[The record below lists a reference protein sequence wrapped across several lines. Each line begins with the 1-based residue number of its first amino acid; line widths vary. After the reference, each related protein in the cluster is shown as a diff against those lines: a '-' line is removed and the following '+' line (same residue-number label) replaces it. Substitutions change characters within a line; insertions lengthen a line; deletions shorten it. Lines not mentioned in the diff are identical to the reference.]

1 MKNIMLL
8 KFEEDKGEL
17 WENFYLYIFIF
28 KFLSWQLQKTDAFF
42 VIFDRHCEKFNFQM
56 EPGDEAAFPLNL
68 NILLILPNFLIS

>member
-17 WENFYLYIFIF
+17 WENFYLYRQ
-28 KFLSWQLQKTDAFF
+28 SWQLQKTDAFF

>member
-8 KFEEDKGEL
+8 KFEDKGEL
-17 WENFYLYIFIF
+17 WENFYLYRQ
-28 KFLSWQLQKTDAFF
+28 SWQLQKTDAFF

>member
-8 KFEEDKGEL
+8 KSEEDKGEL
-17 WENFYLYIFIF
+17 WENFYLYRQ
-28 KFLSWQLQKTDAFF
+28 SWQLQKTDAFF